1 MPVKSIF
8 TSATGLRAQQTLL
21 DVTSN
26 NLANANTTGF
36 KRSELDFQDLI
47 YITVQ
52 APGSQVSQGLQL
64 PTGVQIGSG
73 TRVSA
78 TTKDFV
84 QGDLQ
89 NTGNQFDVAIEGQGF
104 IQVNLPD
111 GTLHYTRDGALRL
124 NQNGQLVT
132 TDGFLVQPQIT
143 IPQDA
148 VSVSIGPDG
157 TVSVVTAGAPNTS
170 TQIGQLTLVRF
181 INPSGLSSDS
191 RNLYSE
197 TAASGPPLTTIAGQN
212 GAGTFQQGFL
222 ERSNVD
228 VVAELVNLILA
239 QRVYEFNTRAIRTAD
254 QMLSDLNQLAAT
266 P

>member
-1 MPVKSIF
+1 MPLKAIY
-8 TSATGLRAQQTLL
+8 TSSTGLRAQQTLL
-21 DVTSN
+21 DVTAN

-36 KRSELDFQDLI
+36 KRSQLDFQDLI
-47 YITVQ
+47 YITEE
-52 APGSQVSQGLQL
+52 APGAQVSQGLQV
-64 PTGVQIGSG
+64 PTGLQIGSG
-73 TRVSA
+73 VRVSA
-78 TTKDFV
+78 TTKQFT
-84 QGDLQ
+84 QGDLV

-104 IQVNLPD
+104 FQVNLPD
-111 GTLHYTRDGALRL
+111 GTVHYTRDGSLRL
-124 NQNGQLVT
+124 NQNGQFVT
-132 TDGFLVQPQIT
+132 SDGFLIQPQIT

-157 TVSVVTAGAPNTS
+157 TVSVITSGAPNTA

-181 INPSGLSSDS
+181 INPAGLSSDS

-197 TAASGPPLTTIAGQN
+197 TASSGPPLTTIAGQN
-212 GAGTFQQGFL
+212 GAGTLQQGFL

-239 QRVYEFNTRAIRTAD
+239 QRTYEFNTRAIRTAD